1 MLTGVFV
8 LVVDCNP
15 MSAFMCEWE
24 LRKRGAEAFVVRRVE
39 DALPALDTHRFDF
52 ALIDAGTMENDADR
66 ATLHESLVRNGVP
79 SLLMTRRSQACADHH
94 VSACALQDSLRL
106 PADAISCIA
115 YCVLSM
121 GKQVTARF
129 S

>member
-1 MLTGVFV
+1 MLTGIFV
-8 LVVDCNP
+8 LVVDSNP

-24 LRKRGAEAFVVRRVE
+24 LRKRGADAFVVRRVQ

-52 ALIDAGTMENDADR
+52 ALVDVGTMQDDADR
-66 ATLHESLVRNGVP
+66 AILHESLVRNGVP
-79 SLLMTRRSQACADHH
+79 SLLMTRRSQTCPDHH
-94 VSACALQDSLRL
+94 ASACALQDSLRL
-106 PADAISCIA
+106 AAESVSCIA

>member
-1 MLTGVFV
+1 MLTGIFV
-8 LVVDCNP
+8 LVVDSNP

-24 LRKRGAEAFVVRRVE
+24 LRKRGADAFVVRRVQ

-52 ALIDAGTMENDADR
+52 ALVDVGTMQDDADR
-66 ATLHESLVRNGVP
+66 AILHESLVRNGVP
-79 SLLMTRRSQACADHH
+79 SLLMTRRSQTCPDHH
-94 VSACALQDSLRL
+94 ASACALQDSLSL
-106 PADAISCIA
+106 AAESVSCIA

-121 GKQVTARF
+121 GKQVSARF

>member
-1 MLTGVFV
+1 MLAGVFV
-8 LVVDCNP
+8 LVIDRNP

-24 LRKRGAEAFVVRRVE
+24 LRKRGAEAFVVRGVE

-52 ALIDAGTMENDADR
+52 ALVDVAAIENDADR
-66 ATLHESLVRNGVP
+66 ATLHDSLTRNGVP
-79 SLLMTRRSQACADHH
+79 SLLMTRRCQPGPDHH
-94 VSACALQDSLRL
+94 ASACALQGSLRL
-106 PADAISCIA
+106 AAESVSCIA
-115 YCVLSM
+115 YCVLNM

>member
-1 MLTGVFV
+1 MLTGIFV
-8 LVVDCNP
+8 LVVDNNP

-52 ALIDAGTMENDADR
+52 ALIDAGAMENDADR
-66 ATLHESLVRNGVP
+66 AVLHESLVRNGVP
-79 SLLMTRRSQACADHH
+79 SLLMTRRSQSCSVHH
-94 VSACALQDSLRL
+94 ASACALQDSLRL
-106 PADAISCIA
+106 PAEAVSCIA
-115 YCVLSM
+115 YCVQST

>member
-8 LVVDCNP
+8 LVVDRNP

-52 ALIDAGTMENDADR
+52 ALVDDVTVENDADR

-79 SLLMTRRSQACADHH
+79 SLLMAVRSQKTPTQRAD
-94 VSACALQDSLRL
+94 ACALQDSLHL
-106 PADAISCIA
+106 AAETVSCIA
-115 YCVLSM
+115 YCVLNM
-121 GKQVTARF
+121 GKRVTARF

>member
-1 MLTGVFV
+1 MLTGIFV
-8 LVVDCNP
+8 LVVDRNP

-24 LRKRGAEAFVVRRVE
+24 LRKRGAEAFVVRRVQ

-52 ALIDAGTMENDADR
+52 ALVDVGTMEDDADR
-66 ATLHESLVRNGVP
+66 AILHESLVRNGVP
-79 SLLMTRRSQACADHH
+79 SLLMTRRSQVCSDHQ

-106 PADAISCIA
+106 AADAVSCIA

>member
-8 LVVDCNP
+8 LVVDRNP

-52 ALIDAGTMENDADR
+52 ALIDGTTVENDADR

-79 SLLMTRRSQACADHH
+79 SLLMAVRSQSAPMHKTT
-94 VSACALQDSLRL
+94 ACALQDSLHL
-106 PADAISCIA
+106 AAEAVSCIA

-121 GKQVTARF
+121 GKQVTSRF

>member
-8 LVVDCNP
+8 LVVDRNP

-24 LRKRGAEAFVVRRVE
+24 LRKRGAEAFVVRRVQ

-52 ALIDAGTMENDADR
+52 ALVDVGTMENDADR
-66 ATLHESLVRNGVP
+66 ATLHECLTRNGVP
-79 SLLMTRRSQACADHH
+79 SLLMTRRSQTCSEHQ

-106 PADAISCIA
+106 AAEAVSCIA

>member
-8 LVVDCNP
+8 LVVDRNP

-24 LRKRGAEAFVVRRVE
+24 LRKRGAEAVVVRRVQ

-52 ALIDAGTMENDADR
+52 ALVDVGTMENDADR
-66 ATLHESLVRNGVP
+66 ATLHESLTRNGVP
-79 SLLMTRRSQACADHH
+79 SLLMTRRSQTCSEHQ

-106 PADAISCIA
+106 AAEAVSCIA

>member
-8 LVVDCNP
+8 LVVDRNP

-24 LRKRGAEAFVVRRVE
+24 LRKRGAEAFVVRRVQ

-52 ALIDAGTMENDADR
+52 ALVDVGTMENDADR
-66 ATLHESLVRNGVP
+66 DTLHESLTRNGVS
-79 SLLMTRRSQACADHH
+79 SLLMTRRSQTCSEHQ

-106 PADAISCIA
+106 AAEAVSCIA

>member
-8 LVVDCNP
+8 LVVDRNP

-39 DALPALDTHRFDF
+39 DALPALETHCFDF
-52 ALIDAGTMENDADR
+52 ALVDVTTMENDASRD
-66 ATLHESLVRNGVP
+66 ALHESLTRNGVP
-79 SLLMTRRSQACADHH
+79 SLLMTRSSHAAPADHAA
-94 VSACALQDSLRL
+94 ACALHDSVRL
-106 PADAISCIA
+106 AAESVSCIA

>member
-1 MLTGVFV
+1 MLTGIFV
-8 LVVDCNP
+8 LVVDRNP

-24 LRKRGAEAFVVRRVE
+24 LRKCGAEAFVVRRVQ

-52 ALIDAGTMENDADR
+52 ALVDASTVENDADR
-66 ATLHESLVRNGVP
+66 VTLHESLVRNGVP
-79 SLLMTRRSQACADHH
+79 SLLMTRRCQASPQHH
-94 VSACALQDSLRL
+94 TSACALQDSLRL
-106 PADAISCIA
+106 AAEAVSCIA